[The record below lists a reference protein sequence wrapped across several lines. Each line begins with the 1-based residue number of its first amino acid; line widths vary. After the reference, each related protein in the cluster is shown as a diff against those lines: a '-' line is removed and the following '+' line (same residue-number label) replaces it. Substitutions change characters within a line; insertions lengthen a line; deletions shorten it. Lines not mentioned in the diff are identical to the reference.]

1 MFPWHSTVV
10 APSRPAERWDP
21 AAPRPANPSPQ
32 DASVSSSERIFQQA
46 YRAMVDAG
54 IDLER
59 EATGRLKNPAPMLR
73 AVEREGVKFGPQGAG
88 MLIALADRVPV
99 RPPTKEEFMRCC
111 LQEGTVITGPMAAP
125 SAPVGRGRGLAHV
138 FNQSHA
144 GAPGAKGRGGGVP
157 AGRGRGAALSASS
170 QRGNMRTGSVRP
182 GVPPGAGRGGAGASS
197 RRP

>member
-111 LQEGTVITGPMAAP
+111 LQEGTVHWADADLQLQLGEGAVWRTCSTRATRERRAQRDAEGA
-125 SAPVGRGRGLAHV
+125 SRRV
-138 FNQSHA
+138 A
-144 GAPGAKGRGGGVP
+144 GAGR
-157 AGRGRGAALSASS
+157 RSASS
-170 QRGNMRTGSVRP
+170 QRAT
-182 GVPPGAGRGGAGASS
+182 
-197 RRP
+197 